1 MKTCVMILAT
11 IMLLPSLAYAQEE
24 EAAAAGEPVTF
35 ETEMDKISYAIGTRA
50 GQSFKRQELE
60 INLEMLLR
68 GIEDEMAGR
77 ELALSVEEMKKAMTD
92 HRKRVAQKRKEK
104 FEKEAAENLVK
115 SSAFLEENKTK
126 PGVQVLPSGL
136 QYKVLKDGTGRTP
149 TVTDRVKVNYRGT
162 LVDGTEFD
170 SSYKRGKP
178 YEPEVTG
185 VIPGWTEAL
194 QLMKEG
200 AKWQLF
206 IPSELAYGDKPR
218 GRTIPPN
225 AALIFEIELLEIL
238 DAKAASS
245 PSKAPQIRTIK

>member
-1 MKTCVMILAT
+1 MKTYVMILAT
-11 IMLLPSLAYAQEE
+11 IMLLPALAYAQEE
-24 EAAAAGEPVTF
+24 PAAGEPVTF
-35 ETEMDKISYAIGTRA
+35 ETEMDKISYAIGTQA
-50 GQSFKRQELE
+50 GQSFKKQELE

-68 GIEDEMAGR
+68 GIEDAMAGR
-77 ELALSVEEMKKAMTD
+77 ELAISQEEMRQVMMD
-92 HRKRVAQKRKEK
+92 HRKRMMAKRQEQRK
-104 FEKEAAENLVK
+104 KEAAENLVK

-206 IPSELAYGDKPR
+206 IPHDLAYGDKGR

>member
-1 MKTCVMILAT
+1 MKTYVMILAT
-11 IMLLPSLAYAQEE
+11 IMLLPALAHAQE
-24 EAAAAGEPVTF
+24 AAGEPVTL
-35 ETEMDKISYAIGTRA
+35 ETEMDKISYAIGTQA
-50 GQSFKRQELE
+50 GQSFKAQELE
-60 INLEMLLR
+60 INLEMLVR
-68 GIEDEMAGR
+68 GIEDVLAGR
-77 ELALSVEEMKKAMTD
+77 ELAISQEEMRQVMMD
-92 HRKRVAQKRKEK
+92 HRKRMMAKRAEK
-104 FEKEAAENLVK
+104 SKKQAEENLVK
-115 SSAFLEENKTK
+115 GNAFLEENKAK

-149 TVTDRVKVNYRGT
+149 TATDSVSANYRGT
-162 LVDGTEFD
+162 LIDGTEFD
-170 SSYKRGKP
+170 SSYKRNKP
-178 YEPEVTG
+178 GEFDVTG

-238 DAKAASS
+238 DAKVPSS